1 MKTHDCGTLRPKD
14 AGTAVKLAGWVQR
27 RRDHGGLI
35 FVDLRDR
42 SGVVQV
48 VVNPERVG
56 PEVFA
61 RAERLRSEYVIMVE
75 GEVVRRMPGMENP
88 ALATGEIE
96 VVATA
101 LEILNE
107 AATPPFPIDRPVDV
121 EENLRLRYRY
131 LDLRRPDLQRNL
143 ALRHRVTQAIRSYLD
158 KQGFYEIETPMLTR
172 STPEGARD
180 YLVPSR
186 VNPGTFYALP
196 QSPQLFKQLLMVSG
210 FERYFQIARCFRDED
225 LRADRQP
232 EFTQLDVEMSFVD
245 ENDVLSL
252 IEGLIAHVFREA
264 LGVELAP
271 PFR

>member
-1 MKTHDCGTLRPKD
+1 MGVAMKTHDCGTLRPKD

-107 AATPPFPIDRPVDV
+107 AATPRFPSTARWTSRKTSDC
-121 EENLRLRYRY
+121 
-131 LDLRRPDLQRNL
+131 
-143 ALRHRVTQAIRSYLD
+143 ATVTWTCAGRISSATWRSAT
-158 KQGFYEIETPMLTR
+158 G
-172 STPEGARD
+172 
-180 YLVPSR
+180 
-186 VNPGTFYALP
+186 
-196 QSPQLFKQLLMVSG
+196 
-210 FERYFQIARCFRDED
+210 
-225 LRADRQP
+225 
-232 EFTQLDVEMSFVD
+232 
-245 ENDVLSL
+245 
-252 IEGLIAHVFREA
+252 
-264 LGVELAP
+264 
-271 PFR
+271 